1 MKQKYAASAAE
12 WGNVSLPLA
21 RRFGSTVNFLRC
33 HLFLG
38 IALLI
43 GACTAATA
51 QSVTLRGTIT
61 DPSGAVIPSATVS
74 LTTPDGHTV
83 ATATSDASGEYT
95 AGHLAPGTYIVIAT
109 AKGFAPSESK
119 AITVTAGQSKQ
130 FNISLHIA
138 VEKQQVVVNE
148 ETPTV
153 SVDPTSNANSLVLK
167 GKDLDALS
175 DDPDELQNEL
185 TALAGPAAGPNGG
198 QIYID
203 GFTAGQLPPKSAI
216 REIRI
221 NRNPFS
227 AEYDKLGYGRIEILT
242 KPGTNQLHGQA
253 FVQGNPSQFNTG
265 NPFDKNIPDYYTFQ
279 FNGTVSGRISKN
291 ASYFVSGERR
301 TIQDDAVV
309 DAYRLA
315 GEVNGDFANGIF
327 NNAADYN
334 TVPFNDALVAPRTRT
349 NISPRI
355 DLQLGAK
362 NTLTVRYQYYNNG
375 EQNQGVGQFSL
386 SDQAYQNNSSENTL
400 QVSDTQILS
409 DKVINETRFQFL
421 RDFSSETPAEITPMV
436 EVSGLE
442 TFGGSSD
449 QHQYDHTLHF
459 ELQNL
464 TEIALKT
471 HAINFGGR
479 LRVARDANTSNAS
492 FNGTFTFGGNR
503 NGTSPGA
510 AVCAGNTS
518 PAALQYCNTIYGLG
532 NGLTWAQIQAN
543 GGGPSQLNLV
553 YGSPNVVDSM
563 ADVGLYYQD
572 DWSVRKN
579 FTFSYGVRWES
590 QSGIADK
597 NDWAPRFSLAYGL
610 GDPNKTAKT
619 VLRAGYG
626 FFYDRFQLDQI
637 LQADRLNDNADSPQK
652 EAVIENPTCY
662 NPNTIS
668 STDLTTCSQA
678 GSTSSKTAVYQIA
691 PDLHASV
698 NEQAAASIERQV
710 TRSSTVSVTYL
721 YSLGQHQYITRNA
734 NAPQVPDYDPLAPNI
749 YQYFSEA
756 VYKQNQV
763 ITNFNA
769 RFGQKLSLFGF
780 YTLSFA
786 NSDSGGINSNPSNS
800 ADLKLDY
807 GRAAFDTRNQM
818 FLIGSWSAP
827 WNLRF
832 SPFVVAASGRPF
844 NITLGQD
851 VNGDSFFN
859 DRPSYA
865 QPGDTDTISTEYGD
879 FNLNPGTNYTPIP
892 IYLGG
897 GPTLFTF
904 NLRASKS
911 LAFGPKVANGG
922 FNNGGF
928 YGGGGGGGGHHG
940 GGPGGGLGP
949 GGLNG
954 GGGGGRG
961 PFGSEGTVNR
971 RFNMT
976 LNVQA
981 LNLFNNINLAPPTGV
996 LGSPEFGKSN
1006 ALAGQIYSS
1015 GSASRRIFAQ
1025 LVFSF

>member
-1 MKQKYAASAAE
+1 MKFFRLHLFLSLALIAAVASAA
-12 WGNVSLPLA
+12 A
-21 RRFGSTVNFLRC
+21 Q
-33 HLFLG
+33 
-38 IALLI
+38 
-43 GACTAATA
+43 TA
-51 QSVTLRGTIT
+51 TLRGTVT
-61 DPSGAVIPSATVS
+61 DPSGAVIPSASVS

-83 ATATSDASGEYT
+83 ATATSDASGNYA
-95 AGHLAPGTYIVIAT
+95 AGKLAPGTYIVIAT

-119 AITVTAGQSKQ
+119 AVTLEAGQSKL
-130 FNISLHIA
+130 FNISLKIA

-153 SVDPTSNANSLVLK
+153 SVEPTSNANSLVLK

-265 NPFDKNIPDYYTFQ
+265 NPFDKDIPDYYTYQ
-279 FNGTVSGRISKN
+279 FNGTISGRISKN

-301 TIQDDAVV
+301 EIQDDAIVS
-309 DAYRLA
+309 AYRLE
-315 GEVNGDFANGIF
+315 GEVNGNFANGIYT
-327 NNAADYN
+327 NAADYN
-334 TVPFNDALVAPRTRT
+334 TVPFSDALVAPRTRT
-349 NISPRI
+349 NISPRV
-355 DLQLGAK
+355 DLQLGEK
-362 NTLTVRYQYYNNG
+362 NTLTMRYQYYNDG
-375 EQNQGVGQFSL
+375 EQNQNVGQFSL
-386 SDQAYQNNSSENTL
+386 RDQASNTSSAENTL
-400 QVSDTQILS
+400 QLSDTQVIS
-409 DKVINETRFQFL
+409 DKIINETRFQLL
-421 RDFSSETPAEITPMV
+421 RDTSNETPTAVTPMV

-442 TFGGSSD
+442 TFGGNAD
-449 QHQYDHTLHF
+449 QFSTDRTLHY

-464 TEIALKT
+464 TEIAAGP

-479 LRVARDANTSNAS
+479 LRVARDANTSSAS
-492 FNGTFTFGGNR
+492 FNGAFVFGGNR
-503 NGTSPGA
+503 CSANQTGCTPT
-510 AVCAGNTS
+510 N
-518 PAALQYCNTIYGLG
+518 PAENYGNTIYGLG
-532 NGLTWAQIQAN
+532 TGQTWAQIHAN

-553 YGSPNVVDSM
+553 YGSPKVLDSM

-579 FTFSYGVRWES
+579 FTFSYGARWES
-590 QSGIADK
+590 QSGIGDK

-610 GDPNKTAKT
+610 AKSNQQPKT

-637 LQADRLNDNADSPQK
+637 LQADRLSANADSPQK

-662 NPNTIS
+662 NPNVVTAA
-668 STDLTTCSQA
+668 DLPSCTQA

-691 PDLHASV
+691 PNLRASV

-710 TRSSTVSVTYL
+710 TKASTVSVTYL

-734 NAPQVPDYDPLAPNI
+734 NAPQVSGYDPTLPNI
-749 YQYFSEA
+749 YQYYSEA
-756 VYKQNQV
+756 VYKQNE
-763 ITNFNA
+763 IIANFNA
-769 RFGQKLSLFGF
+769 RFSPRLSIFGF
-780 YTLSFA
+780 YTASWA
-786 NSDSGGINSNPSNS
+786 NSDTNGVTSNPSNS
-800 ADLKLDY
+800 ANLKLDY
-807 GRAAFDTRNQM
+807 GRAGFDVRNRV
-818 FLIGSWSAP
+818 FLIGSWDAP

-832 SPFVVAASGRPF
+832 SPFVVAQSGAPF

-865 QPGDTDTISTEYGD
+865 QPGDTDTVSTPYGD

-892 IYLGG
+892 IYLGD
-897 GPTLFTF
+897 GPALFTF

-911 LAFGPKVANGG
+911 FAFGPEVEHGGFSNGG
-922 FNNGGF
+922 
-928 YGGGGGGGGHHG
+928 YYGGGGHHG

-954 GGGGGRG
+954 GGGGGG
-961 PFGSEGTVNR
+961 PFGGSGTAVNR

-981 LNLFNNINLAPPTGV
+981 LNLFNDINLAPPTGV
-996 LGSPEFGKSN
+996 LGSPEFGQSN
-1006 ALAGQIYSS
+1006 ALAGRIFSS

>member
-1 MKQKYAASAAE
+1 M
-12 WGNVSLPLA
+12 NFF
-21 RRFGSTVNFLRC
+21 RRF
-33 HLFLG
+33 LFLL
-38 IALLI
+38 IALLV
-43 GACTAATA
+43 GACSTAAA
-51 QSVTLRGTIT
+51 QSTVLRGTVT
-61 DPSGAVIPSATVS
+61 DPSGAVIPGATVS

-83 ATATSDASGEYT
+83 GTANSDGSGNYSVS
-95 AGHLAPGTYIVIAT
+95 HLTPGTYIVIAT

-119 AITVTAGQSKQ
+119 AVTLAAGQNKA
-130 FNISLHIA
+130 FNIALHIA

-148 ETPTV
+148 NTPTV

-167 GKDLDALS
+167 GSDLDALS

-185 TALAGPAAGPNGG
+185 NALAGPGAGPNGG

-265 NPFDKNIPDYYTFQ
+265 NPFDKNIPDYYTYQ
-279 FNGTVSGRISKN
+279 FNGTISGRITKT
-291 ASYFVSGERR
+291 ASYFLSAERR
-301 TIQDDAVV
+301 TIQDDAIV
-309 DAYRLA
+309 DAFSLA
-315 GEVNGDFANGIF
+315 GEVNGDFAKGIYT
-327 NNAADYN
+327 NQADYN
-334 TVPFNDALVAPRTRT
+334 VVPVNDALVAPRTRT
-349 NISPRI
+349 NISPRL
-355 DLQLGAK
+355 DLELGEK
-362 NTLTVRYQYYNNG
+362 NTLTARYQYYDNG

-386 SDQAYQNNSSENTL
+386 ASDAYTTDNKEDTL
-400 QVSDTQILS
+400 QISDTQVIS
-409 DKVINETRFQFL
+409 DKVINETRFQLL
-421 RDFSSETPAEITPMV
+421 RDLSSENPFAVTPQV
-436 EVSGLE
+436 QVSGLE
-442 TFGGSSD
+442 TFGGNSD
-449 QHQYDHTLHF
+449 QFQSDHTLHY

-464 TEIALKT
+464 TEMALKS

-503 NGTSPGA
+503 CSTGQPGCVPVSA
-510 AVCAGNTS
+510 AQSYGNTVR
-518 PAALQYCNTIYGLG
+518 GLG
-532 NGLTWAQIQAN
+532 TGQTWPQIQAA

-553 YGSPNVVDSM
+553 YGNPKIIGSM

-572 DWSVRKN
+572 DWSARKN
-579 FTFSYGVRWES
+579 LTVSYGARWES
-590 QSGIADK
+590 QSGIGDK
-597 NDWAPRFSLAYGL
+597 NDWAPRFSFAYGL
-610 GDPNKTAKT
+610 GGGSKTPKT
-619 VLRAGYG
+619 ILRGGYG
-626 FFYDRFQLDQI
+626 FFYDRFNLDQI
-637 LQADRLNDNADSPQK
+637 LQADRLNATSSSPEY

-662 NPNTIS
+662 SAS
-668 STDLTTCSQA
+668 SITAADVTGVNAPCTQA
-678 GSTSSKTAVYQIA
+678 GATKSSAAVYQIA
-691 PDLHASV
+691 PNLHASI
-698 NEQAAASIERQV
+698 NEQAAGSVERQV
-710 TRSSTVSVTYL
+710 TKASTVSVTYL
-721 YSLGQHQYITRNA
+721 YTLGQHTYITRNA
-734 NAPQVPDYDPLAPNI
+734 NAPQVPNYNPNGFNI
-749 YQYFSEA
+749 YQYYSEG
-756 VYKQNQV
+756 VFKQNQI

-780 YTLSFA
+780 YTASWA
-786 NSDSGGINSNPSNS
+786 NSDSGGISSNPSNS
-800 ADLKLDY
+800 ANLKLDY
-807 GRAAFDTRNQM
+807 GRASFDVRNQV

-827 WNLRF
+827 WNMRF
-832 SPFVVAASGRPF
+832 SPFVVAASGKPF

-865 QPGDTDTISTEYGD
+865 QPGDTDTISTSYGD
-879 FNLNPGTNYTPIP
+879 FNLNPGTDYTPIP
-892 IYLGG
+892 TNLGN

-911 LAFGPKVANGG
+911 IAFGPQVEHGG
-922 FNNGGF
+922 FSNSGY
-928 YGGGGGGGGHHG
+928 YGGGGGGGGGHG
-940 GGPGGGLGP
+940 DHGPGGGLGP

-961 PFGSEGTVNR
+961 GPFGGSQTGANR
-971 RFNMT
+971 RFAMT
-976 LNVQA
+976 FNVQA
-981 LNLFNNINLAPPTGV
+981 LNLFNDINLAPPTGV

-1015 GSASRRIFAQ
+1015 GSASRRIYAQ